1 MSEAGVGA
9 PSEPLAEPVAVPIA
23 EPMHSAKGRRFDAV
37 IFDVGGVLTT
47 SVSALMAKQL
57 EPHGVTLAEFLP
69 IAMGPLDA
77 DTDHPWH
84 RLERGEITVA
94 EFTEAQSI
102 LAREAGFASFPS
114 LPDSDALKE
123 GLRASDDMIAFARE
137 VRAAGYATAIITNN
151 IKEWDGWQGIV
162 HAHEL
167 VDVVVDSSAVGM
179 RKPAPGIFEY
189 TLKALGD
196 IAPERALFLD
206 DFPWN
211 IAGAQRVGLATIHV
225 TDHTTAITEARSL
238 LF

>member
-1 MSEAGVGA
+1 
-9 PSEPLAEPVAVPIA
+9 
-23 EPMHSAKGRRFDAV
+23 
-37 IFDVGGVLTT
+37 
-47 SVSALMAKQL
+47 
-57 EPHGVTLAEFLP
+57 
-69 IAMGPLDA
+69 
-77 DTDHPWH
+77 
-84 RLERGEITVA
+84 
-94 EFTEAQSI
+94 
-102 LAREAGFASFPS
+102 
-114 LPDSDALKE
+114 
-123 GLRASDDMIAFARE
+123 
-137 VRAAGYATAIITNN
+137 
-151 IKEWDGWQGIV
+151 V

-225 TDHTTAITEARSL
+225 TDHTTAIVEARSV